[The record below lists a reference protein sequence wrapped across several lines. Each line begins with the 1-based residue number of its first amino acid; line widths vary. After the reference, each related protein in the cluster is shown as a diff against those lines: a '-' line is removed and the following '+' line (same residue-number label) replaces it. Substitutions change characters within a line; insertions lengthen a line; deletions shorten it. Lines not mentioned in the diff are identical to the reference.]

1 MKTSEEAKQRAK
13 NYMKLK
19 GALEEKK
26 EEYVP
31 YNVIED
37 FMSIEIKPT
46 NGREQE
52 ICTKSYIAGYKL
64 ATSLQKVKEEPIDLL
79 TPEQYIRVAKRYQNH
94 LNKAF
99 NYEDFMFQDYLETNY
114 IKKEAHFPLS
124 EPKTIYISKQTH
136 HEVSLERIKE
146 LFNIEN

>member
-1 MKTSEEAKQRAK
+1 MNTQKEEAKQRAK

-37 FMSIEIKPT
+37 FMSIEIKPKSD
-46 NGREQE
+46 REQE
-52 ICTKSYIAGYKL
+52 ICIKSYIAGFRL
-64 ATSLQKVKEEPIDLL
+64 ATSLEEAKKVDATYPTQSFDG
-79 TPEQYIRVAKRYQNH
+79 
-94 LNKAF
+94 
-99 NYEDFMFQDYLETNY
+99 YLESNY
-114 IKKEAHFPLS
+114 TKKEAHFPLS

-136 HEVSLERIKE
+136 HEVSLGRIKE

>member
-1 MKTSEEAKQRAK
+1 MNTSEEAKQRAK

-19 GALEEKK
+19 GVLKEK
-26 EEYVP
+26 EEVFVP
-31 YNVIED
+31 CDVIKD

-52 ICTKSYIAGYKL
+52 ICTKSYIAGFRL
-64 ATSLQKVKEEPIDLL
+64 ATSLEEVKKVDATYPTQSFDSYL
-79 TPEQYIRVAKRYQNH
+79 QS
-94 LNKAF
+94 
-99 NYEDFMFQDYLETNY
+99 NYT
-114 IKKEAHFPLS
+114 KKEAHFPLS
-124 EPKTIYISKQTH
+124 EPKVIYISKQTH

>member
-1 MKTSEEAKQRAK
+1 MTPQEEAKQRAK

-19 GALEEKK
+19 GVLEEKK

-52 ICTKSYIAGYKL
+52 ICTKSYIAGFRL
-64 ATSLQKVKEEPIDLL
+64 ATSLEEAKKVDATYPTQELEG
-79 TPEQYIRVAKRYQNH
+79 
-94 LNKAF
+94 
-99 NYEDFMFQDYLETNY
+99 YLHDNY

-146 LFNIEN
+146 LFNIEKLSKK